1 MFGHKL
7 ADVKGQAL
15 TCDVMSSQV
24 YFGVPHGDH
33 ILESGDPVAAYDCA
47 MTNSDVVVLI

>member
-24 YFGVPHGDH
+24 YFGVPHGDR
-33 ILESGDPVAAYDCA
+33 ILESGYKYAEILWLLTIAP
-47 MTNSDVVVLI
+47 